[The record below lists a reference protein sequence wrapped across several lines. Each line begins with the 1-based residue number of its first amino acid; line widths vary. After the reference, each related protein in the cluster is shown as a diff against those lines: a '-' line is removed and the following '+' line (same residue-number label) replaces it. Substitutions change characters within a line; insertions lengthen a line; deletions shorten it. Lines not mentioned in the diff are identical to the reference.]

1 MSRSMR
7 DVGDHVMLS
16 SMLLKHLKKLSE
28 SPIKVYIYLCSCKQP
43 VTASIEMISGAV
55 GLKRRATID
64 ALNTLEN
71 LKLISRSAGKG
82 NAPNEYS
89 VLFSASK
96 AAPAAEPPVNQ
107 PVVSPQPLPI
117 GKPVASPEAVAVS
130 QPTKNSRRKERSL
143 VESIAKASEPPVI

>member
-43 VTASIEMISGAV
+43 VTASIEMIGGAV

-82 NAPNEYS
+82 NAPNEYHPCPRQLLAKLDLDRPRR
-89 VLFSASK
+89 V
-96 AAPAAEPPVNQ
+96 
-107 PVVSPQPLPI
+107 
-117 GKPVASPEAVAVS
+117 GASPGVRE
-130 QPTKNSRRKERSL
+130 
-143 VESIAKASEPPVI
+143 